1 MKNYYIVIYN
11 PAQSKKRVE
20 RIIQGL
26 MDEDSEYIEYH
37 DENTE
42 YIELMEVDIKTFKY
56 LKYNKN

>member
-1 MKNYYIVIYN
+1 
-11 PAQSKKRVE
+11 
-20 RIIQGL
+20 

-42 YIELMEVDIKTFKY
+42 YIELMEVDVKTFKY